1 MIMKVSVPNRLQFK
15 AVSSFTT
22 MLWQKKGEVHYIGGA
37 DILPPPLESKR
48 EAEMIS
54 RLGTEGEKE
63 ARALLIEHNLR
74 LPEDTVTDQPMRQ
87 IAAELIREKALRM
100 LDEEIPHG
108 IAVTIE
114 KMSERP
120 NGIMDVEATIIC
132 ERDSHKGIIIGKG
145 GAMLKRI
152 GSAARRELEDMLETK
167 VNLQIWVKVRREWRD
182 SELLMKNYGY
192 NPKE

>member
-1 MIMKVSVPNRLQFK
+1 
-15 AVSSFTT
+15 
-22 MLWQKKGEVHYIGGA
+22 
-37 DILPPPLESKR
+37 
-48 EAEMIS
+48 
-54 RLGTEGEKE
+54 
-63 ARALLIEHNLR
+63 
-74 LPEDTVTDQPMRQ
+74 
-87 IAAELIREKALRM
+87 
-100 LDEEIPHG
+100 
-108 IAVTIE
+108 
-114 KMSERP
+114 MSERP